1 MESKTEI
8 VFLKVA
14 GLYLDSVERKGDE
27 VYVGG
32 RRERRL
38 NGSKILILAGVD
50 LEKIMQVIYYNF
62 LIYTKKPRTK
72 SALFSICCVISLFW
86 KLVFVTLHMHVLG
99 FCSSLFLHLSH
110 SSWWRNNLLCL
121 NFPVTF
127 LGKDCFISNSNWSF
141 LLLWLCLGFFSYNK
155 LLPTKTAPLMLNK
168 LNFFWSFEY
177 SYEGCKIGWF
187 NFISCLP

>member
-14 GLYLDSVERKGDE
+14 GLYLDLVERKGDE

-32 RRERRL
+32 RREGRL

-62 LIYTKKPRTK
+62 LIYIKKPRTK
-72 SALFSICCVISLFW
+72 SALFSICCVISLFR

-110 SSWWRNNLLCL
+110 SSW
-121 NFPVTF
+121 
-127 LGKDCFISNSNWSF
+127 
-141 LLLWLCLGFFSYNK
+141 
-155 LLPTKTAPLMLNK
+155 
-168 LNFFWSFEY
+168 
-177 SYEGCKIGWF
+177 
-187 NFISCLP
+187 